1 MTKLEGIAG
10 VPGGSLTPRLPTTS
24 SPTQVEANDLPVHHC
39 MAFNNW
45 RMPPKSPVHEGDED
59 VTTSFGEFSE
69 NVDHDSVDAYDDC
82 SHHSDDDAI
91 LAQCI
96 ESALP
101 KVFIINLPPLYFI
114 L

>member
-1 MTKLEGIAG
+1 
-10 VPGGSLTPRLPTTS
+10 
-24 SPTQVEANDLPVHHC
+24 
-39 MAFNNW
+39 
-45 RMPPKSPVHEGDED
+45 MPPKSPVHEGDED

-114 L
+114 LWKSENHLFCLKIILEFYKIYKNHV